1 VRYGKN
7 GLSNSEIMKYK
18 FMQSRIL
25 LLILFLIVNFIGNA
39 EELGVEEDA
48 PPTPSDLPIDGGV
61 SLLIGAGVAYG
72 SMRIK
77 KQNRLRNL
85 S

>member
-1 VRYGKN
+1 
-7 GLSNSEIMKYK
+7 MKYK

-48 PPTPSDLPIDGGV
+48 PPTPSDLPIDGGL
-61 SLLIGAGVAYG
+61 SLLVGAGIAYG
-72 SMRIK
+72 SASLYKAKVRSS
-77 KQNRLRNL
+77 NR
-85 S
+85 